1 MHKVWVTECLEEQA
15 WYGYDSDSVVQDH
28 VSSLPSIQGE
38 LKDLKKMEME
48 SYEDDL
54 KGKECKGGFR
64 LQMFYTWRHICSVE
78 CNESVKFAI
87 IAMTTIRM

>member
-1 MHKVWVTECLEEQA
+1 MDTIVI
-15 WYGYDSDSVVQDH
+15 VQDH
-28 VSSLPSIQGE
+28 VSSLPTIQGE

-64 LQMFYTWRHICSVE
+64 LQMFYT
-78 CNESVKFAI
+78 
-87 IAMTTIRM
+87 

>member
-1 MHKVWVTECLEEQA
+1 MRMHKVWVTESLEELEQA

-54 KGKECKGGFR
+54 KGKECKGGCR
-64 LQMFYTWRHICSVE
+64 LQMFYTWRYLL
-78 CNESVKFAI
+78 
-87 IAMTTIRM
+87 T

>member
-1 MHKVWVTECLEEQA
+1 MHKVCVTECLEEQA

-38 LKDLKKMEME
+38 HKDLKKMEME

-54 KGKECKGGFR
+54 KGKECKGGCR
-64 LQMFYTWRHICSVE
+64 LQMFYT
-78 CNESVKFAI
+78 
-87 IAMTTIRM
+87 

>member
-15 WYGYDSDSVVQDH
+15 WSDSDSVVQDH

-64 LQMFYTWRHICSVE
+64 LQMFYTLRHIYVVLDATKVLNSL
-78 CNESVKFAI
+78 SL
-87 IAMTTIRM
+87 

>member
-1 MHKVWVTECLEEQA
+1 M
-15 WYGYDSDSVVQDH
+15 
-28 VSSLPSIQGE
+28 SSLPSIQGE

-64 LQMFYTWRHICSVE
+64 LQMFYTLRHICSAVR

-87 IAMTTIRM
+87 IVMTTIRM

>member
-1 MHKVWVTECLEEQA
+1 MHKVCVTECLEEQA
-15 WYGYDSDSVVQDH
+15 WYGYDSESVVQDH
-28 VSSLPSIQGE
+28 ASSLPSIQDE

-64 LQMFYTWRHICSVE
+64 LQMFYTLRHICSVG
-78 CNESVKFAI
+78 CNESVKSSI
-87 IAMTTIRM
+87 ILMTTIRM